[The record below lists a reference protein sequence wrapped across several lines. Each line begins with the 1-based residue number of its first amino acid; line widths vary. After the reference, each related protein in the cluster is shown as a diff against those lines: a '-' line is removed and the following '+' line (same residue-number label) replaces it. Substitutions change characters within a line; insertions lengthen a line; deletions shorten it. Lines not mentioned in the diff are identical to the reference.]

1 MLMASTGPI
10 KVLHFGLGPI
20 GVGVVKQVAQ
30 RKGFKIVGAVDI
42 DPAKVGRDLGEI
54 AALGRTLRVKV
65 SDDVRKTIKSTKP
78 DVVVLCTNSSMKKVL
93 PQMEAIL
100 KLKVPI
106 VSTTEELAY
115 PTKSNMRYARA
126 IHQMAKKAK
135 VAVLGTGVNPGFVMD
150 ALPITLT
157 GVCEKVDALRIDR
170 IQDARVRRLPFQ
182 QKIGAGLT
190 REQFQRKV
198 DEGSVRHVGLAE
210 SVTMIAEALGW
221 KLDRITDDIRPRI
234 ATQTVASEYL
244 AVDPGY
250 VCGIEQDGIGYRNGM
265 PVITLHMEAYL
276 GAPES
281 YDSVEITGSP
291 ALKMKIAG
299 GVHGDIATASIVVNS
314 LPKILEVT
322 PGLHTM
328 RDMPIPSFF
337 GGVR

>member
-1 MLMASTGPI
+1 MASGTGPI

-20 GVGVVKQVAQ
+20 GVGVVKQVAA

-42 DPAKVGRDLGEI
+42 DPAKAGRDLGEVAGLGRQLRLKVSADARKAI
-54 AALGRTLRVKV
+54 AAAR
-65 SDDVRKTIKSTKP
+65 P
-78 DVVVLCTNSSMKKVL
+78 DVVVLSTTSSLKRTV
-93 PQMEAIL
+93 PQIESIL
-100 KLKVPI
+100 RMKVPI

-115 PTKSNMRYARA
+115 PTRANLRYARA
-126 IHQMAKKAK
+126 IHQLAKKAK

-150 ALPITLT
+150 ALPIALT
-157 GVCEKVDALRIDR
+157 GVCERVEAIRVDR

-198 DEGSVRHVGLAE
+198 DDGSVRHVGLAE
-210 SVTMIAEALGW
+210 SVSMIADAFGW
-221 KLDRITDDIRPRI
+221 KLDKITDDIQPRI
-234 ATQTVASEYL
+234 ATTTVASEYL

-250 VCGIEQDGIGYRNGM
+250 VCGIEQDGVGYRNGQ
-265 PVITLHMEAYL
+265 PLVTLHMEAYL

-281 YDSVEITGSP
+281 YDAVEITGSP

-299 GVHGDIATASIVVNS
+299 GVHGDIATTSIVVNS
-314 LPKILEVT
+314 LPKILEVA

-328 RDMPIPSFF
+328 RDMPLPSFF